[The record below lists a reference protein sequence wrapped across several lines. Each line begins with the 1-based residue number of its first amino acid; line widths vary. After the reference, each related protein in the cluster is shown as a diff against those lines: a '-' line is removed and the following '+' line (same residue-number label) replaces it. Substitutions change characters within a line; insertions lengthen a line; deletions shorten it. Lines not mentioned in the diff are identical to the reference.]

1 MNNRKLVAQR
11 PATGSPQDPA
21 HPLVLGQNYMDREP
35 VSAASRRVLPPAHR
49 QDSRPAPYA
58 RPLPVRDSRNV
69 ERDTAANA
77 RLSVSSSNA
86 LLAPE
91 GHQMALGR
99 PQDPDL
105 PSVPRERPVTHQLLP
120 LDYGR
125 EHNTAPRFVAAQHMW
140 DPRHRQIDVGQ
151 NQAAPRIPLTGR
163 LAGRV
168 SMALHNAGH
177 VQAPRDQPA
186 RRLLPDAR
194 RNRPH
199 RPRRHPPI
207 QVPVLTLEE
216 RIARQNKI
224 YGVVCV
230 LEQEQIKLFD
240 FKERRMRVIP
250 NNFDISPRLYQYIW
264 ANEDG
269 NEFDISDYKIKFSGI
284 RHISTSDNQVLTWA
298 TSPNAEEMAQMSETS
313 RAKFEGKLWSPYL
326 GFLTDPRHLFNR
338 NVAGREVWIAAAY
351 APAENCHFQL
361 DRIDE
366 ERYQEDRY
374 DYTPWMKEINGE
386 MDPDEFGYDF
396 AIPTCNFRRLKGYVV
411 EHAVCIATDVRNPV
425 HNEER
430 LAKGSKPTCH
440 VFFNRMHGIY
450 RCLKPATLG
459 GWYSHTFNDARKY
472 EEYRH
477 LSTYKAA
484 TVSTMQPVAAPLL
497 TQVNNNRVEMEVE
510 FDSKYLD
517 RFDFFWDKFAG
528 KVEVGPLI
536 SRFIKDWIQFPL
548 TKAKNKSPKEYAIC
562 EERVKKGVTI
572 RARVGTYAWHRT
584 AESYPTQGAFSLLKV
599 LLMKFEDN
607 NEIIFQDLE

>member
-11 PATGSPQDPA
+11 SATGSPQDPA
-21 HPLVLGQNYMDREP
+21 HPLVFGQNYMAREL
-35 VSAASRRVLPPAHR
+35 VSAASGRVLPSQHR

-58 RPLPVRDSRNV
+58 RPLPVRDSRNL
-69 ERDTAANA
+69 ERDTAVHA
-77 RLSVSSSNA
+77 RLPVASSQTPP
-86 LLAPE
+86 APE
-91 GHQMALGR
+91 QHQIALRR

-105 PSVPRERPVTHQLLP
+105 HPVPREHSVTHQLLP
-120 LDYGR
+120 L

-140 DPRHRQIDVGQ
+140 DPRRRQVDVGQ

-177 VQAPRDQPA
+177 VPAPRDQPA

-194 RNRPH
+194 RNRPL
-199 RPRRHPPI
+199 PRRHPPI
-207 QVPVLTLEE
+207 QVPVRTIDE
-216 RIARQNKI
+216 RIAIQNRI
-224 YGVVCV
+224 HGFVCV
-230 LEQEQIKLFD
+230 LERRQMKLFD
-240 FKERRMRVIP
+240 FKQRRMRVVP
-250 NNFDISPRLYQYIW
+250 NNFDIPPRLYQYIW

-269 NEFDISDYKIKFSGI
+269 NEFEYTDYKSKFSGI
-284 RHISTSDNQVLTWA
+284 RHISTSHNQVLTWA

-326 GFLTDPRHLFNR
+326 GFLTDPCHLFNR
-338 NVAGREVWIAAAY
+338 NVAGKEVWIAAAY
-351 APAENCHFQL
+351 APAGNCHFQL

-366 ERYQEDRY
+366 ERHQEDRY

-396 AIPTCNFRRLKGYVV
+396 AIPARNFCRLKGYVV

-430 LAKGSKPTCH
+430 LEKGSKPTCH
-440 VFFNRMHGIY
+440 VFFNRMYGIY

-459 GWYSHTFNDARKY
+459 GWYSHTFNDVRKY

-517 RFDFFWDKFAG
+517 RFDFFWDKFLG
-528 KVEVGPLI
+528 KVEVDPLK